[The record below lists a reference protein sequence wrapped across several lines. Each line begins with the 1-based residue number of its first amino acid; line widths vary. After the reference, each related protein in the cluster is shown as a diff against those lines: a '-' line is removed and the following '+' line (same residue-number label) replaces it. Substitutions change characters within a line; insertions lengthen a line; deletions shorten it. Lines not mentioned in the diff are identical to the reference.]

1 MPGSITPLP
10 IMQLEEEEDRKRYA
24 ELEPPKSIVVRY
36 GYLKHIAELPYD
48 GKDKPGCGSKLV
60 IMTRRGIELGEMLTT
75 TCGNSGCGKSV
86 SRKQMLQY
94 IENSGGKD
102 FPFSN
107 QGKVLRVATLED
119 LQEQERLEKQKM
131 PMIRFTKALVT
142 ELGLP
147 MKLVDIEWLLGG
159 ERIIFHYISE
169 SWVDFRELV
178 KQLAAEY
185 QTRIEMHQV
194 NARDEARLVADYEKC
209 GQHCCCK
216 QFLKVLKPVSMR
228 SAKVQ
233 KATLDPT
240 KISGRCGRL
249 MCCLRYEDETY
260 EDLRKRLPHRQT
272 RVQTVDGVGTVIDS
286 QILTQLVL
294 VVLDTGE
301 PPAAYPLENIEILT
315 KDHPQFRKPEPQQ
328 PPPMRSEGGRRNG
341 DRSGPPS
348 GQPQNRRG
356 PAPQPPQRDDPP
368 QDAIAQNEQ
377 PPQENIA
384 ATDEPSAESP
394 DRQPRDPRPEQ
405 QGQRPPRDPNRQR
418 SEGGGE
424 RKGDRG
430 RRQRGEGRGD
440 NRNESGRGGE
450 GRGDNRGDDRGPRRP
465 RPGQPLQD
473 NEVESREGTR
483 PAIPG
488 DAPPFA
494 SQERPSIQPPLDQ
507 DDDQDD
513 DGPDDAGND
522 SQASADGDGQPQGE
536 DAPRKRRRRRR
547 RRGRGGQ
554 GGPNTPG
561 STPGTPPPPTPSGE

>member
-1 MPGSITPLP
+1 MAGSITPLP
-10 IMQLEEEEDRKRYA
+10 IMLLEEEEDRKRYA

-60 IMTRRGIELGEMLTT
+60 IMTKRGIELGEMLTT

-107 QGKVLRVATLED
+107 QGKVIRVATIED

-147 MKLVDIEWLLGG
+147 MKLVDIECLLGG
-159 ERIIFHYISE
+159 ERIIFHYTSE
-169 SWVDFRELV
+169 AWVDFRELV

-272 RVQTVDGVGTVIDS
+272 RVMTPDGVGTVIDS

-294 VVLDTGE
+294 VAPDSGE
-301 PPAAYPLENIEILT
+301 APSAYPLENLEILT
-315 KDHPQFRKPEPQQ
+315 KDHPQFRKPDPAQQ
-328 PPPMRSEGGRRNG
+328 SQPASRDGSRRGPGGG
-341 DRSGPPS
+341 DRSSGGGPNRRPQPAKNQPAAQPADELAAVSPEEAQAPTES
-348 GQPQNRRG
+348 GEQQQNR
-356 PAPQPPQRDDPP
+356 
-368 QDAIAQNEQ
+368 
-377 PPQENIA
+377 
-384 ATDEPSAESP
+384 
-394 DRQPRDPRPEQ
+394 
-405 QGQRPPRDPNRQR
+405 QRPPREQNRQ
-418 SEGGGE
+418 
-424 RKGDRG
+424 
-430 RRQRGEGRGD
+430 
-440 NRNESGRGGE
+440 RGGE
-450 GRGDNRGDDRGPRRP
+450 GDRPPRGERKERGERGERSERGERGDRGPRRP

-473 NEVESREGTR
+473 HEVESREGGR
-483 PAIPG
+483 PALTDNAQP
-488 DAPPFA
+488 
-494 SQERPSIQPPLDQ
+494 RPSIEGAGSPPANAGLESVVEGDEEGP
-507 DDDQDD
+507 DD
-513 DGPDDAGND
+513 DGPETPQAAG
-522 SQASADGDGQPQGE
+522 GEGQ
-536 DAPRKRRRRRR
+536 PRKRRRRRR

-554 GGPNTPG
+554 GGNNAGG
-561 STPGTPPPPTPSGE
+561 SPDGASSPPPAPPGD